1 MRSIWYRVAMV
12 LAILVTASGWW
23 FALRAPSTVLANLA
37 SPASERP
44 KSTQFGTGGAYCTA
58 AVPREWGVYRTGSQ
72 QSGLSFEAAD
82 GTLRFVT
89 NLPCDGSTPQIALQ
103 IRRTSPPVNQ

>member
-1 MRSIWYRVAMV
+1 MRSMLIRVAIV
-12 LAILVTASGWW
+12 LGILVAVSGWW
-23 FALRAPSTVLANLA
+23 YALRAPSTVLANVA
-37 SPASERP
+37 SPASERAR
-44 KSTQFGTGGAYCTA
+44 SGQFGTGGAYCTA
-58 AVPREWGVYRTGSQ
+58 AVPKEWGVYRTGSQ

-103 IRRTSPPVNQ
+103 IRRTSPPANQ